1 MRSFLFLTAAAAVK
15 AVVFGPIGTDRPAPA
30 GGEVASDQPPN
41 SFFQGLSPPYPTNDW
56 WVGFAAGDGNAT
68 CAGPFPYESVLTASA
83 VQFGIST
90 SRDFDGTSV
99 HQPTQMDW
107 GVSFSEHSG
116 SVSDHKALG
125 WDRQTVT
132 VQYFTGSATMNTYL
146 VPGSPYMTF
155 EYSGATP
162 KFTSGQ
168 GLITSFANTTISED
182 GSTTANGTEFL
193 VTNDAGTYVIY
204 SLGDSISFTATAAN
218 GAGTI
223 VASAPFT
230 GVLRVVKLS
239 EDGHKTLLDA
249 HHSVYPTSVDTSYSF
264 SGDSA
269 TMTFNWNVSGG
280 NGADLLM
287 LTWPH
292 HRIKLQSPN
301 FPDTSALSYLTT
313 KGYMYPA
320 LGNQWNMQYD
330 LSTITWNAP
339 RAPDS
344 SCQTSLV
351 AGLEYEIA
359 HLPEVAAPGDFYWFG
374 GHVGMVSRLALI
386 AEVMNRND
394 LADTVIT
401 YLKAMYAFW
410 FDSSSTTTPAYET
423 AWGGIINKAG
433 YNNVNVDYGNGY
445 YNDHHFHYGYFLAA
459 AAVIAK
465 FDAGWLNT
473 YRTQVDAFLRDIVN
487 PSPEDPYFPV
497 TRNRDWFA
505 GHSWASGIANGA
517 GSRDQES
524 VGEAVNG
531 YYGSMLWAL
540 VSGNTDVY
548 NYARMLLAQ
557 EQHAAQVYW
566 HMYPSQS
573 STDRDQ
579 PYPEQGLRDLVTIG
593 NVQDWQ
599 AGAWLFWGDQ
609 KVEIA
614 AIQILPVTPVNEYMY
629 DAEWVNAVWNYTS
642 DELTDA
648 TYSDDWKSVIYLAYA
663 NANAGIAAQRSSA
676 LTSWGSGNSYS
687 NQMYFLATRSGASGV
702 CDASNLGAN
711 PLGNYTLQV
720 DASGQYVGSTPLP
733 DLVAN
738 STQADAVTFTLGF
751 APNAGTLQAGGQY
764 VTADSSGTYTLSAN
778 RATASAWEIFVIRQK
793 QGAATGVYSIMA
805 ASNKQ
810 YVVVGADGT
819 LKNNGATE
827 GDSTGFRLVAA

>member
-1 MRSFLFLTAAAAVK
+1 MASAAEGHEYVK

-30 GGEVASDQPPN
+30 GGSVTSDQPPN
-41 SFFQGLSPPYPTNDW
+41 TFFQGHSAPYPTNDW
-56 WVGFAAGDGNAT
+56 WVGYAAGSGNAT

-90 SRDFDGTSV
+90 ARQFDGTSV

-116 SVSDHKALG
+116 AAADHKALS

-132 VQYFTGSATMNTYL
+132 VQYLTGSSTMNAYM

-168 GLITSFANTTISED
+168 GLITTFAGSPISEG
-182 GSTTANGTEFL
+182 GSARASGTQFS
-193 VTNDAGTYVIY
+193 VTNSAGTYLIY
-204 SLGDSISFTATAAN
+204 SLNGSLSFTATAAS
-218 GAGTI
+218 GGGT
-223 VASAPFT
+223 VTASAPFT

-239 EDGHKTLLDA
+239 EASHQALLDA
-249 HHSVYPTSVDTSYSF
+249 HHAVYPTGVDTSYSF

-269 TMTFNWNVSGG
+269 TLTFRWAVSGG
-280 NGADLLM
+280 SASDLLM

-292 HRIKLQSPN
+292 HRIKMQSPN
-301 FPDTSALSYLTT
+301 FPDISALSYLTT

-320 LGNQWNMQYD
+320 LGNTWNMQYG

-339 RAPDS
+339 RSPDS
-344 SCQTSLV
+344 SCQDSII

-359 HLPEVAAPGDFYWFG
+359 NLPAVAAPGDFYWFG

-386 AEVMNRND
+386 AEVMGRND
-394 LADTVIT
+394 LADTVVT

-410 FDSSSTTTPAYET
+410 FNPASTTKPAYET
-423 AWGGIINKAG
+423 AWGGIINNAG

-459 AAVIAK
+459 AATIAK
-465 FDAGWLNT
+465 FDASWMNT
-473 YRTQVDAFLRDIVN
+473 YRTQVNYFLRDIVN
-487 PSPEDPYFPV
+487 PSTEDPYFPV

-531 YYGSMLWAL
+531 YYGAMLWGL
-540 VSGNTDVY
+540 VTGNNDAY

-579 PYPEQGLRDLVTIG
+579 PYPEQGLRSLVTIG

-609 KVEIA
+609 KVQIA

-629 DAEWVNAVWNYTS
+629 DAEWVNAVWDYTA
-642 DELTDA
+642 DELNDA

-663 NANAGIAAQRSSA
+663 NANPGTAAQRSSA

-687 NQMYFLATRSGASGV
+687 NQMYFLATRPGASGV
-702 CDASNLGAN
+702 CGDVDAN
-711 PLGNYTLQV
+711 PLGTYVLQV
-720 DASGQYVGSTPLP
+720 ASTGQFVGNSTLP
-733 DLVAN
+733 DLVAGDAG
-738 STQADAVTFTLGF
+738 QAGAVIFNFGF
-751 APNAGTLQAGGQY
+751 APNAGTMQTVGTGQY
-764 VTADSSGTYTLSAN
+764 VTADSSGTYTLSAS
-778 RATASAWEIFVIRQK
+778 RAAASSWEIFVIRQK

-810 YVVVGADGT
+810 YVVVGANGT
-819 LKNNGATE
+819 LKNSGAAE
-827 GDSTGFRLVAA
+827 SDSTGFRFVSA